1 MNLAGITEKT
11 NSLVITDVETIQGTS
26 TDILKIFADNHVP
39 GAYVC
44 LNRPQHA
51 VKKFLKKENIDF
63 DKIFFID
70 CISSSLTE
78 VAPEDNVM
86 HISNPAD
93 LTGLSIALSEFID
106 RVESEK
112 FIVIDALGTLLIYN
126 QEEIVIKFIRSVLQ
140 ECSQKDVVAIMITP
154 HTTDSSWAE
163 KIIPFFENIIRL

>member
-1 MNLAGITEKT
+1 MDIAGITEKT
-11 NSLVITDVETIQGTS
+11 NSLVITDVEKIQGTS
-26 TDILKIFADNHVP
+26 TDILKIFADKQVP

-51 VKKFLKKENIDF
+51 VKRFLKKENIDF

-78 VAPEDNVM
+78 VSPEDNVM
-86 HISNPAD
+86 HLSNPAD

-106 RVESEK
+106 RVGNKK

-126 QEEIVIKFIRSVLQ
+126 REELVIKFIRSVLE
-140 ECSQKDVVAIMITP
+140 ECSQKDVVAIMVTP
-154 HTTDSSWAE
+154 HTTDPPWAD